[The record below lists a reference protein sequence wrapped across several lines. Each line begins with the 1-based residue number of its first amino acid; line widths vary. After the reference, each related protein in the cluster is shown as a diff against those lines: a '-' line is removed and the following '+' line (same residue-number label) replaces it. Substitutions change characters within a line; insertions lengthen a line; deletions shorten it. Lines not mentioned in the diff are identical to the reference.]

1 MPHGVA
7 LATVRA
13 VHSAEHPTDAE
24 LLSAHAGGDRLA
36 FERLLS
42 RHRAALR
49 RLARLRCGSAED
61 ADDALQDA
69 LLSVHRAAGSFRRDA
84 AVGSWLHRI
93 VLNACTDRL
102 RRAAAR
108 PTAALPDEPAPVGD
122 RCGEVETA
130 ILVRRALMRLPA
142 GQRAAVL
149 AVDMF
154 GYTVTEAAALL
165 GVAEGTVKS
174 RRARAR
180 ARLAVL
186 LAHLA
191 PAARSDGCTL
201 GP

>member
-1 MPHGVA
+1 MPRGLA

-13 VHSAEHPTDAE
+13 VPDSQRLSDAE
-24 LLSAHAGGDRLA
+24 LLAAHASGDRVA

-42 RHRAALR
+42 RHGPALH
-49 RLARLRCGSAED
+49 RLARLRSTSAEE
-61 ADDALQDA
+61 AEDALQDA
-69 LLSVHRAAGSFRRDA
+69 LLSVHRAAGTFRRDA

-93 VLNACTDRL
+93 VVNACTDRR
-102 RRAAAR
+102 RRAALR
-108 PTAALPDEPAPVGD
+108 PTTVLPDEPCPIGD
-122 RCGEVETA
+122 RSGEIDTA
-130 ILVRRALMRLPA
+130 ITVRRALMRLPA

-149 AVDMF
+149 AVDML
-154 GYTVTEAAALL
+154 GYSVSEAAALL

-191 PAARSDGCTL
+191 
-201 GP
+201 